1 MDRSS
6 LLLRAEWVCPV
17 GGPPLRHAWVRV
29 EDDLVTAVGQ
39 GAEAPAAAREVH
51 LGSAAILPG
60 LVNAHTHLEL
70 SWLRGRIPSGPDFLT
85 WVGHL
90 MRARTSIE
98 SVDDPVAMAAVR
110 EAVDEMRA
118 TGTVAVGDIANALV
132 TPAVLAEMRMPGV
145 VFHELMGFRDRD
157 GRAAVAGSR
166 ARRAALSS
174 PGVRVVAAPHA
185 PFSVSP
191 ELFRAIRDE
200 VREASR
206 PLTSVHVAES
216 AAEVQLL
223 RDGTGPWRDR
233 LEALGVWQPAWTPPG
248 TGPGDYLCDLG
259 VIDAGTLV
267 VHGVHLRRDELARL
281 AACGATLVTCPR
293 SNAWVGAGAPAVA
306 QFFASGVAMA
316 VGTDSLASAPDL
328 NVFCELAELHRL
340 APGVSPRRLIEA
352 ATRGGAAALQL
363 EHRLGTIAPGKDA
376 RLIAVTLPDG
386 TADPERALVSGVTA
400 DRIRW
405 VGAGPSWSAS

>member
-1 MDRSS
+1 MEDSS

-17 GGPPLRHAWVRV
+17 GLPPLRHGWVRV
-29 EDDLVTAVGQ
+29 EGDVVTAVGQ
-39 GAEAPAAAREVH
+39 GADAPAAAREVS
-51 LGSAAILPG
+51 LGFAAILPG

-70 SWLRGRIPSGPDFLT
+70 SWLRGRVPPGGDFLT

-90 MRARTSIE
+90 MRARTSFE
-98 SVDDPVAMAAVR
+98 SADDPVAMAAVR
-110 EAVDEMRA
+110 EAVDEMRT
-118 TGTVAVGDIANALV
+118 TGTVAVGDISNALV
-132 TPAVLAEMRMPGV
+132 TPAVLAEMWMPGV
-145 VFHELMGFRDRD
+145 VFHELTGFRDGD

-174 PGVRVVAAPHA
+174 SAVRVVTAPHA

-191 ELFRAIRDE
+191 ELFLAIRDE
-200 VREASR
+200 AREASR

-233 LEALGVWQPAWTPPG
+233 LEALGVWRPDWAPPG

-267 VHGVHLRRDELARL
+267 VHGVQLRDDELARV

-293 SNAWVGAGAPAVA
+293 SNMWVGAGAPPLDR
-306 QFFASGVAMA
+306 FFASGVAMA

-328 NVFCELAELHRL
+328 NMFSELAELHRL
-340 APGVSPRRLIEA
+340 APGVAPRRLIEA
-352 ATRGGAAALQL
+352 ATLGGAAALQL
-363 EHRLGTIAPGKDA
+363 GHRLGTIAPGKDA
-376 RLIAVTLPDG
+376 RLIAVSLPDG
-386 TADPERALVSGVTA
+386 TADPEYALVSGVSA

-405 VGAGPSWSAS
+405 VGTRSSRSAT